1 MHHRDIYSKDA
12 CDYSCQ
18 LCGPAWYPEEDSGSW
33 LTGLSLSF
41 LLSLM
46 QSQKWL
52 WTDATQ
58 PVRVTMG
65 KAAGNCVKGAST
77 GRTCERRAQG
87 WWAGVA
93 KLFGSITHTKIS

>member
-1 MHHRDIYSKDA
+1 MITPASSVA
-12 CDYSCQ
+12 Q
-18 LCGPAWYPEEDSGSW
+18 LCVPRKTLDRGSTGP
-33 LTGLSLSF
+33 SLSF
-41 LLSLM
+41 LLLLM

-58 PVRVTMG
+58 PVKVTMG

-77 GRTCERRAQG
+77 GRTGERRAQG

-93 KLFGSITHTKIS
+93 KLFGPITHTKIS